1 MLNATR
7 MRVKPLLLSTLILA
21 YCAVAL
27 PAATLERLSLDDLIN
42 KSTTIVRGK
51 ILNSFAAASGPVI
64 YTHYRI
70 ETSETLKG
78 QAGGVVEIQLPGGVA
93 KNIRQTFA
101 GVPQFKSGDEY
112 VFFLWTGKSGAT
124 QVLGLTQGLF
134 AVTPG
139 GGADPMTTRTASH
152 EVMLEHGTGK
162 EVKDQTLTMRMSA
175 LRARIQSTL
184 STSQGVAK

>member
-1 MLNATR
+1 MLNASA

-51 ILNSFAAASGPVI
+51 ILNSFTATSGPVI

-70 ETSETLKG
+70 QTSETLKG
-78 QAGGVVEIQLPGGVA
+78 ATRAVVEFQLPGGVA
-93 KNIRQTFA
+93 NNVRQSFS
-101 GVPQFKSGDEY
+101 GVPQFNSGDEF

-139 GGADPMTTRTASH
+139 GAADPMTTRAASH

-162 EVKDQTLTMRMSA
+162 EIKDQTLSMRMSA
-175 LRARIQSTL
+175 LRSRIQSTL
-184 STSQGVAK
+184 SSTSGAAK